1 MTLPAR
7 VLGLRDG
14 ARMAAFERAC
24 VNPAAAQAA
33 VLARILAAGA
43 GTAFGRGHGFAA
55 IASPAGYARA
65 VPVAGYERFRPYVD
79 RAVRGEPRVL
89 TAGAPVA
96 FQRTSGT
103 TGLPKLV
110 PAPRA
115 WCDEMAALTRLWVL
129 RTLRD
134 HPAAVAGRALVVT
147 GPAVEDRT
155 AAGVPIGSVSGLSG
169 EQAPWVVRRRLA
181 VPPAVAL
188 VEDPDQRAFLTMR
201 FALGHDVTAVATP
214 NATTLARLA
223 EVTRDHADRLLDALA
238 YGVLGVEEPAFAPA
252 ADARRAL
259 AELRAAC
266 RPAPDR
272 ARALAREAVRAGA
285 LAPRLAWPRLAVIG
299 CWLGGSAGVH
309 AGRLAAAFGD
319 SPLRD
324 LGLVATEGRVTL
336 PLEDGTPG
344 GVLCVDTAYLEFT
357 PADTEDRSV
366 TLLAHELEDGG
377 RYGVVLTGSNGL
389 YRYDLHDVVEV
400 RGFHRRTPVVAFL
413 RKHGDFVSITGEKV
427 HVDQVQE
434 AVRRAETATGLP
446 VWQFRLVPDV
456 DGLRHDLLVEVG
468 APVAEGRARELAA
481 AFDRRLVEL
490 NIEYAAKRRSG
501 RLGPPRLHV
510 MRPGWAGRAAAAELA
525 GGRREPQYKWRALA
539 TAWDDVSRAQ
549 VALTVDG
556 VGVVP

>member
-1 MTLPAR
+1 MTLPGL
-7 VLGLRDG
+7 VLRLRDG

-24 VNPAAAQAA
+24 ADPAAAQAA
-33 VLARILAAGA
+33 VLARIVAASA
-43 GTAFGRGHGFAA
+43 GTAFGRDHGFASMTSA
-55 IASPAGYARA
+55 AEYARA

-79 RAVRGEPRVL
+79 RAVRGEPGVL
-89 TAGAPVA
+89 TAGAPIA

-129 RTLRD
+129 GAVRD
-134 HPAAVAGRALVVT
+134 HAAAVAGRALVVT
-147 GPAVEDRT
+147 GPAVEDHT

-169 EQAPWVVRRRLA
+169 ERAPWVVRRRLA

-201 FALGHDVTAVATP
+201 FALGHHVTAVATP

-223 EVTRDHADRLLDALA
+223 EVTRDHADRLLDALS
-238 YGVLGVEEPAFAPA
+238 GGGLGVEEPAFGPV
-252 ADARRAL
+252 ADARRAM

-272 ARALAREAVRAGA
+272 ARTLAREASRAGA
-285 LAPRLAWPRLAVIG
+285 LAPRLAWPRLALIG

-319 SPLRD
+319 APLRD
-324 LGLVATEGRVTL
+324 LGLVATEGRLTL
-336 PLEDGTPG
+336 PFEDGTPR
-344 GVLCVDTAYLEFT
+344 GVLCVDTTYFEFR
-357 PADTEDRSV
+357 PAGESDGSV
-366 TLLAHELEDGG
+366 PLRIHELEDGG
-377 RYGVVLTGSNGL
+377 RYGVVVTGSNGL

-400 RGFHRRTPVVAFL
+400 RGFHRRAPMVAFL
-413 RKHGDFVSITGEKV
+413 RKDGDFVSITGEKV
-427 HVDQVQE
+427 HVDQVQD
-434 AVRRAETATGLP
+434 AVRCAEAASGLP

-468 APVAEGRARELAA
+468 AAVAEGRARELAA
-481 AFDRRLVEL
+481 AFDRRLADL

-510 MRPGWAGRAAAAELA
+510 MRPGWAGRATWAEIA
-525 GGRREPQYKWRALA
+525 GGRREQQYKWRALA
-539 TAWDDVSRAQ
+539 PAWDDESR
-549 VALTVDG
+549 VEVVLTVDPAG
-556 VGVVP
+556 VLP